1 MGNVCFECKSCGFI
15 LFWGRF
21 KCIFQ
26 EFMYVCV
33 ICSYPKK
40 KKKKKKKVCYMLY
53 VVGSSSFCV
62 NCSSEVGKS
71 LTANSWHCFG

>member
-1 MGNVCFECKSCGFI
+1 MCVLSVRVVDLYCFGVVMVEEYNVGV
-15 LFWGRF
+15 LRF

-40 KKKKKKKVCYMLY
+40 KKK
-53 VVGSSSFCV
+53 
-62 NCSSEVGKS
+62 
-71 LTANSWHCFG
+71 

>member
-1 MGNVCFECKSCGFI
+1 MDLYCFGVVTVEEYNVGV
-15 LFWGRF
+15 LRF

-40 KKKKKKKVCYMLY
+40 KKKRKKKCVICYMLW
-53 VVGSSSFCV
+53 VAQVFVSIV
-62 NCSSEVGKS
+62 PLKWVRV
-71 LTANSWHCFG
+71 

>member
-1 MGNVCFECKSCGFI
+1 MVNKDKKIGGKIRWEMCVLSVRVVDLYCFGVVTVEEYNVGV
-15 LFWGRF
+15 LRF

-40 KKKKKKKVCYMLY
+40 KKKKEKKSVLY
-53 VVGSSSFCV
+53 VICCG
-62 NCSSEVGKS
+62 
-71 LTANSWHCFG
+71 

>member
-1 MGNVCFECKSCGFI
+1 MDLYRFGVVMVEEYNVGV
-15 LFWGRF
+15 LRF

-40 KKKKKKKVCYMLY
+40 KKKKCVICYMLW
-53 VVGSSSFCV
+53 VAQVFVSIV
-62 NCSSEVGKS
+62 PLKWVRV
-71 LTANSWHCFG
+71 

>member
-40 KKKKKKKVCYMLY
+40 KKKKCVICYMLW
-53 VVGSSSFCV
+53 VAQVFVSIV
-62 NCSSEVGKS
+62 PLKWVRV
-71 LTANSWHCFG
+71 